1 MATSERILL
10 QIARRLNDIFGD
22 KDYQNF
28 LSKLQPEADGWI
40 PIPVVC
46 RKFMS
51 DLFPGNMD
59 DSAMCATVARALERQ
74 QLTFVEL
81 DLRKRQLWS
90 IRRAPFNLRVL
101 RAVEFWF
108 SDANFSRDLYLQS
121 LLDEETQLIPLRTLL
136 DFKSLRQLLDAQ
148 VGQRTTAEDRIKT
161 AVDALTSS
169 EEIDIVSSSKLGVG
183 VRRRPLA
190 RFGCETRSS
199 TLAMKLL

>member
-1 MATSERILL
+1 
-10 QIARRLNDIFGD
+10 
-22 KDYQNF
+22 
-28 LSKLQPEADGWI
+28 
-40 PIPVVC
+40 
-46 RKFMS
+46 MS